1 MVPVNLI
8 AIGLVILLIGV
19 LSGALIAHIIAGKR
33 LHATITNYEEQL
45 RNLTAR
51 QSREITRARAHSVNA
66 SRYSLKGQIG
76 EQMAPLLPEFPYLPS
91 DARFLG
97 YPVDYIVFS
106 GYSALRDNPGEGC
119 DGGDQALE
127 IVFVEIKSGQAR
139 SSLVQKQIAKAIL
152 AGRVRFEVVQI
163 LRNHHS

>member
-1 MVPVNLI
+1 
-8 AIGLVILLIGV
+8 
-19 LSGALIAHIIAGKR
+19 
-33 LHATITNYEEQL
+33 
-45 RNLTAR
+45 
-51 QSREITRARAHSVNA
+51 
-66 SRYSLKGQIG
+66 
-76 EQMAPLLPEFPYLPS
+76 MAPLLPEFPYLPS